1 MMMKKSGWY
10 MTQAL
15 VMYGVPLFVY
25 SLQILTLKSWLQG
38 DICKFHNLNKSFTI
52 NTSPQI
58 STALE

>member
-1 MMMKKSGWY
+1 

-25 SLQILTLKSWLQG
+25 SLQILTLLSLG
-38 DICKFHNLNKSFTI
+38 YRVISVSFIIKINQSI
-52 NTSPQI
+52 NTSPQM